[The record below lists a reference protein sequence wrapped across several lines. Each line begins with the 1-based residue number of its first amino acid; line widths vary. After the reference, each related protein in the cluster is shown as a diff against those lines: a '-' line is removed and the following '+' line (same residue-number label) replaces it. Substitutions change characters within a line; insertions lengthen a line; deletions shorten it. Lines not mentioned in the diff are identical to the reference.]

1 MTTQHIEDYALIGDL
16 RTAALVGR
24 DGSIDWLS
32 LPRFDSPAV
41 FANLLGDE
49 TNGHWLITPNGQDR
63 CTSRQYRT
71 DTLVLETEW
80 TTDDGTV
87 RVIDL
92 MSPTAVES
100 QVTRVVEGL
109 EGQVEMHMA
118 LTPRMDYG
126 SITPML
132 SSRNGHV
139 VAVAGPDMLWL
150 HTTAA
155 VDQAAGSWV
164 SDFTITA
171 GQRVSFVLTHTTSTQ
186 TGAPHADADHALA
199 TTQTFWQN
207 WASRSTY
214 TGPWAEAVTRSL
226 ITLKALTYAPTGG
239 ILAAATTSLPEQLGG
254 LRNWDYRYSW
264 LRDATFTVQAFLAT
278 GYVDEAHAWRDW
290 LLRTVAAD
298 PERMQVMYGIDGAR
312 RLPEQALTW
321 LSGHAGSTPVRI
333 GNEAATQQ
341 QNDVWG
347 EVLDALAATQS
358 VTDAQ
363 CDHHADGTDTKADP
377 PAVHAEAALHEAL
390 LGHIERTWAEPDC
403 SLWEVRG
410 PRRHFVHS
418 KVMAWVGVNRAVEAI
433 EEGRTGA
440 TEHQLER
447 VRRLRDTIRA
457 EVINRGYSRAR
468 QSFTQSYGSA
478 RLDASVLLLPRYGF
492 LPWSD
497 HRMVATVEAI
507 ERYLTD
513 EGLVRRYA
521 VRENGANVDGIHGD
535 EGVFVA
541 CSFWLADALHG
552 IGRTSEATTLFE
564 RLLFLRND
572 VGLLSE
578 EYDPTSGRHLGNT
591 PQAFSHAG
599 LVTTAVLLSAAR
611 QPALES
617 QVAEGEHAA

>member
-1 MTTQHIEDYALIGDL
+1 MTTQQIEDYALIGDL
-16 RTAALVGR
+16 RTAALVGA

-49 TNGHWLITPNGQDR
+49 TNGSWVIAPAGRDR
-63 CTSRQYRT
+63 CTHRRYRA
-71 DTLVLETEW
+71 DTLALETEW
-80 TTDDGTV
+80 VTAEGRC

-92 MSPTAVES
+92 ISPTACEA
-100 QVTRVVEGL
+100 QVTRVVEGVVG
-109 EGQVEMHMA
+109 EVPMHMT

-126 SITPML
+126 SITPVL
-132 SSRNGHV
+132 RTTTGHA

-150 HTTAA
+150 HTTAP
-155 VDQAAGSWV
+155 VEQVAGGWV
-164 SDFTITA
+164 TDFTIGA
-171 GQRVSFVLTHTTSTQ
+171 GQRVSFVLTHTSSTR
-186 TGAPHADADHALA
+186 TGAPEADADAALA
-199 TTQTFWQN
+199 ATQTFWED
-207 WASRSTY
+207 WVSRSTY

-226 ITLKALTYAPTGG
+226 ITLKALTHAPGGG

-278 GYVDEAHAWRDW
+278 GYLDEAQAWREW

-298 PERMQVMYGIDGAR
+298 PERIQVMYGIDGAR
-312 RLPEQALTW
+312 RLPEQTLEW
-321 LSGHAGSTPVRI
+321 LSGYAGSTPVRI

-347 EVLDALAATQS
+347 EVLDALGATAAAGG
-358 VTDAQ
+358 DA
-363 CDHHADGTDTKADP
+363 DGVHAD
-377 PAVHAEAALHEAL
+377 AALHEAL
-390 LGHIERTWAEPDC
+390 LDTIERTWADPDC
-403 SLWEVRG
+403 GLWEVRG

-418 KVMAWVGVNRAVEAI
+418 KVMAWVGVDRVVRAI
-433 EEGRTGA
+433 EDGRADSSAGR
-440 TEHQLER
+440 LER
-447 VRRLRDTIRA
+447 LRALRDTIRN
-457 EVINRGYSRAR
+457 EVVRRGYSRSR
-468 QSFTQSYGSA
+468 RSFTQSYGSA
-478 RLDASVLLLPRYGF
+478 RLDASALLLPRYGF

-497 HRMVATVEAI
+497 ARMVATVEAI
-507 ERYLTD
+507 ERDLTD
-513 EGLVRRYA
+513 DGLVRRYA
-521 VRENGANVDGIHGD
+521 VRGDGANVDGIHGE

-552 IGRTSEATTLFE
+552 IGRTGEATALFE
-564 RLLFLRND
+564 RLLSLRND

-599 LVTTAVLLSAAR
+599 VVTTAVLLSDAR
-611 QPALES
+611 YPTLES
-617 QVAEGEHAA
+617 RLEVAEGAA